1 MENLALAVFL
11 LLEEVLSRNSV
22 FNNFEVAYSFEN
34 IGSKIMHLNARIYQK
49 PGDAQMILLSIEAV
63 RGKGGLYDEDLVNL
77 S

>member
-11 LLEEVLSRNSV
+11 LLEEVLPRNSV
-22 FNNFEVAYSFEN
+22 FNDFEVAYSFEN
-34 IGSKIMHLNARIYQK
+34 IDSKIMYLNARIYQK